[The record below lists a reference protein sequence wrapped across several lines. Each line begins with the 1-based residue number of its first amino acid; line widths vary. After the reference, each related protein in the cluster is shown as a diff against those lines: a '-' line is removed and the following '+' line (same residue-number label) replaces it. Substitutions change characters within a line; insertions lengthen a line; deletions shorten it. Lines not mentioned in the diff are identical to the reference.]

1 MMALNCQTTRESLM
15 RYLAGATKV
24 GHVGNTCVATLPIP
38 TVDGRLV
45 DVFVETTL
53 GDYYVV
59 HDGGKAINE
68 LILQGINIT
77 DSVTDHFD
85 ELARRF
91 KISFTDETFKATV
104 RVPDVQAMILAVGMC
119 SSLAMA
125 QLVGHI
131 PAATEEPIR
140 SQFGHVVRGWA
151 KRRFKVAG
159 DVIVRGCYSRHR
171 FDFVAYP
178 KQATAHLRQAKRT
191 VAMSVLLPGSN
202 SLAAAERFGFKTTD
216 LQTTQYRNWRRVA
229 VQGRSES
236 WSGEAKALLQRCA
249 DVVIELPDES
259 KLDKQALKEKLDL
272 AAAA

>member
-1 MMALNCQTTRESLM
+1 MIALNCQTTRECLM
-15 RYLAGATKV
+15 GYIASATAV
-24 GHVGNTCVATLPIP
+24 TQIGETCVATLPIP

-53 GDYYVV
+53 GDYFVV

-68 LILQGINIT
+68 LILQGVKIT
-77 DSVTDHFD
+77 DSITQHFD
-85 ELARRF
+85 ALARRF
-91 KISFTDETFKATV
+91 KIAYIDEAFKTTV
-104 RVPDVQAMILAVGMC
+104 RSADVQATILAVGMC

-125 QLVGHI
+125 QLVGFI
-131 PAATEEPIR
+131 PVAAEEPLR
-140 SQFGHVVRGWA
+140 NRFGLAVRGWA
-151 KRRFKVAG
+151 KKRFRVAH
-159 DVIVRGCYSRHR
+159 DVTVRGGYSQHK

-178 KQATAHLRQAKRT
+178 KHTRAPT

-216 LQTTQYRNWRRVA
+216 LESKRVYRDWRKVA

-236 WSGEAKALLQRCA
+236 WSAEARALLQRCA

-259 KLDKQALKEKLDL
+259 KLDRQAVKDKLDL

>member
-1 MMALNCQTTRESLM
+1 MGYIAD
-15 RYLAGATKV
+15 ATAV
-24 GHVGNTCVATLPIP
+24 TLVGNTCVATLPIP

-59 HDGGKAINE
+59 HDAGKAINE
-68 LILQGINIT
+68 LILQGVNIT
-77 DSVTDHFD
+77 DSVTQHF
-85 ELARRF
+85 EALARRF
-91 KISFTDETFKATV
+91 KISYTDETFKATV
-104 RVPDVQAMILAVGMC
+104 RSNEVQAMILAVGMC
-119 SSLAMA
+119 SGLAMA

-140 SQFGHVVRGWA
+140 VQFGHALRGWA
-151 KRRFKVAG
+151 RKRFKVAG
-159 DVIVRGCYSRHR
+159 DVTVRGGYAQHR

-178 KQATAHLRQAKRT
+178 KHAKAHT

-202 SLAAAERFGFKTTD
+202 SLAAAERFGFKATD
-216 LQTTQYRNWRRVA
+216 LRATKYRNWKKVA

-236 WSGEAKALLQRCA
+236 WSGEAKALLVRCA
-249 DVVIELPDES
+249 DVVIELPDET
-259 KLDKQALKEKLDL
+259 KLDRQAVKEKLDM